1 MVPDFYKNT
10 LGSSIVYCLVPLIKL
25 DITNHDTYLKMLGFN
40 LVCTFIASLFFWEV
54 YDFDSWLWT
63 LDSYIARAFGI
74 NCFINNVIHL
84 TSYHSCFFSAAPIFL
99 YSLGFLT
106 KDKEDYKSTLLLHI
120 LFLELQQKELINS
133 VMTIILP
140 IMRYLALLVIEVF
153 QSLFARLLIMLFA
166 MVYLVIEFLRMEI
179 LLISTSPQ
187 Y

>member
-120 LFLELQQKELINS
+120 LFRYLLFCNS
-133 VMTIILP
+133 VLLLDNNKYDLIKTMTPLYITTCATIYNFDRIGYWKSVGYVVACVLT
-140 IMRYLALLVIEVF
+140 RCFLL
-153 QSLFARLLIMLFA
+153 LG
-166 MVYLVIEFLRMEI
+166 
-179 LLISTSPQ
+179 
-187 Y
+187 